1 MSTEAH
7 PALIRDVLGMMRETV
22 SLLVHG
28 YTSREK
34 YQKDLDLLN
43 SNSFF
48 KLKNAVIE

>member
-1 MSTEAH
+1 MVSTETH
-7 PALIRDVLGMMRETV
+7 PALIGDALEMIRAKV
-22 SLLVHG
+22 SVLVHG

-48 KLKNAVIE
+48 N